1 MSETPGVGFTPEPE
15 ASRGAY
21 SNRGVSHAQLVEE
34 MLSLRQSM
42 QHASASSPLTRQL
55 VADLSEGTYRRLA
68 PLVQAADDAFIP
80 DRESKPRSVPDGARE
95 GPAGEAALPSTT
107 DVSGFEEN
115 LEKSRWYQIRK
126 WRAGFGGRAGSP

>member
-1 MSETPGVGFTPEPE
+1 MRETRGFGFTPDPE

-21 SNRGVSHAQLVEE
+21 SNRGASRAQLVEE

-68 PLVQAADDAFIP
+68 PLVGAADDAFIP
-80 DRESKPRSVPDGARE
+80 DRESMLRSVPDGDRE
-95 GPAGEAALPSTT
+95 GSAGEAALPSTT
-107 DVSGFEEN
+107 DVSGSEEN
-115 LEKSRWYQIRK
+115 LKKSIWYRIRK
-126 WRAGFGGRAGSP
+126 RRAGFGGRAGSP